1 MVGILNQSNYF
12 QGMKWESIFL
22 AALSVGLFSLSK
34 SEQEPIPYELQKPS
48 GITELPPILHEVS
61 GLTVIDEH
69 TLACVQDED
78 GMLFLLDAKTKTIQ
92 QQIHFYVPGDYE
104 GLAPVGKNMYVLRS
118 DGMLFELKN
127 YRNPKKMLVDS
138 IQTGIPAA
146 DNEGFCYDIQHKQ
159 LLIGCKS
166 KASSGP
172 EGKFLR
178 EIYAFDLR
186 KKQLKEIP
194 AFTLDTRKL
203 VAFAEENK
211 LTLHQ
216 KDGKTGKEPLLK
228 VRISALYLHP
238 QTKQLYV
245 LSAAD
250 HYLFV
255 LNPDGKIHHIEAL
268 DKDLFNKSEGIAI
281 QKNGT
286 LFVSNEGQDKKPT
299 ILEFIAHE

>member
-1 MVGILNQSNYF
+1 
-12 QGMKWESIFL
+12 MKWESIIVGV
-22 AALSVGLFSLSK
+22 LSMGLFSLAK
-34 SEQEPIPYELQKPS
+34 SEQEPIPYTLQKPS
-48 GITELPPILHEVS
+48 GVTELPPILHEVS

-78 GMLFLLDAKTKTIQ
+78 GMLFLLDAKTKEIKE
-92 QQIHFYVPGDYE
+92 QIHFYDAGDYE
-104 GLAPVGKNMYVLRS
+104 GLAPVGKNMFVLRS
-118 DGMLFELKN
+118 DGMLFEIKN
-127 YRNPKKMLVDS
+127 YRQQNKMRVDS

-146 DNEGFCYDIQHKQ
+146 DNEGFCFDSKNKQ

-166 KASSGP
+166 KATNGP

-203 VAFAEENK
+203 IAFAEENK

-216 KDGKTGKEPLLK
+216 KDGKNGKEPLLK

-238 QTKQLYV
+238 SINQLYV

-250 HYLFV
+250 HYLFI
-255 LNPDGKIHHIEAL
+255 LNPDGNIKHIEAL

-281 QKNGT
+281 LKDGT
-286 LFVSNEGQDKKPT
+286 LFVSNEGQNKKPT
-299 ILEFIAHE
+299 LLEFTSHVK